1 MALFHSVEFLEL
13 YRIIPMSMLD
23 RNERLFQD
31 HTFVS
36 HREYVMFQQ
45 HQHLLC
51 IRSNQMK
58 SKFPIQI
65 YSPRKFNN
73 KNSNYFHMT
82 HCPEIVDFSWSNTRN
97 DLYQR

>member
-73 KNSNYFHMT
+73 RKLKLLSHDSLLRDCRFQLVEY
-82 HCPEIVDFSWSNTRN
+82 S
-97 DLYQR
+97 Q